1 MTEISL
7 LLDENMPLALT
18 SQLKVRD
25 VDAVSIKGLSMKGE
39 DDLEIMRIC
48 VEEGRTLVTFDR
60 DFISG
65 LDERFDHNGIILFTK
80 LLSIGDMLR
89 ELQKILDEYEAE
101 DMENTVLYLP
111 WD

>member
-1 MTEISL
+1 
-7 LLDENMPLALT
+7 MPLALT

-25 VDAVSIKGLSMKGE
+25 VDAVSVKGLSMKGE

-48 VEEGRTLVTFDR
+48 VEEGRALVTFDI

-80 LLSIGDMLR
+80 LLSLGDMLR
-89 ELQKILDEYEAE
+89 ELQKVLDEHEAE
-101 DMENTVLYLP
+101 NLENTLLYLP
-111 WD
+111 SD